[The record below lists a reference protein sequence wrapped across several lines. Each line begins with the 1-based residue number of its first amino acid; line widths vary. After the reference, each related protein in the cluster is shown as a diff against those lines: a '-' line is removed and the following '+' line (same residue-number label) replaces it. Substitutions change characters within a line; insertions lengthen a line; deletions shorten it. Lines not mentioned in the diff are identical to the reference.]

1 MVDRT
6 SFYEAVVFCGDN
18 NAGKHRQ
25 KRRERIKANIDAA
38 HGSEQQRNVDFVSKI
53 SNKKAGYKDFKDN
66 F

>member
-6 SFYEAVVFCGDN
+6 FFYKAVVFSGDN
-18 NAGKHRQ
+18 NTGKHRQ
-25 KRRERIKANIDAA
+25 KRREHIKGDIDAA
-38 HGSEQQRNVDFVSKI
+38 HGSEQQGNVDFVSKI